1 MSNTTDNKN
10 NSMKNA
16 LLVLCPDD
24 PVRALPESKSLVE
37 LLQSIQFIG
46 EPFNGDMKF
55 YAGERFLDLI
65 ALMGCSPGIMLEPGN
80 DGQPFCY
87 IRLIP
92 RTASIEFHGGKHTH
106 APRCPQCRSAV
117 KDWTRRISRWQENT
131 TGAVWKC
138 DACGHAAAPWDYNWR
153 KSAGF
158 GRCFIEISNIF
169 PKEAI
174 PQQQLLDALNSHYGV
189 SWHYFYQY

>member
-1 MSNTTDNKN
+1 ME
-10 NSMKNA
+10 NA
-16 LLVLCPDD
+16 LLVLCPDEPSWTPPD
-24 PVRALPESKSLVE
+24 DESLE
-37 LLQSIQFIG
+37 QLLQSIQFIG
-46 EPFNGDMKF
+46 APYNGDMQF
-55 YAGERFLDLI
+55 FAGERFLDLI
-65 ALMGCSPGIMLEPGN
+65 ALMGCSPGIKLEPG
-80 DGQPFCY
+80 DDDQAFCY

-92 RTASIEFHGGKHTH
+92 GTESIEFHGGDQTH

-117 KDWTRRISRWQENT
+117 TGWKSKINCWQENG
-131 TGAVWKC
+131 TGTPWSC
-138 DACGHAAAPWDYNWR
+138 EACGHKAAPWHYNWR